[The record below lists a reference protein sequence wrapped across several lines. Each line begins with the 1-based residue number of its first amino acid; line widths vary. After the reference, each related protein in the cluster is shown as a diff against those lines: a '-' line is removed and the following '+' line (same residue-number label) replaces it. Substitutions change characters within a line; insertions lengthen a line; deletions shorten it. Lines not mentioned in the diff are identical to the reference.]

1 VEVQT
6 VKIGQL
12 RFRI

>member
-1 VEVQT
+1 VQT